1 MAKLG
6 LVNKLLR
13 KKSAHNLASPPGVK
27 NSCQAFDERIN
38 RKRNQVLESLQVS
51 PGQVRAIMTRQL
63 ETVTPD
69 TFMPAVIE
77 TMANAGTRHVM
88 VCDGYRNLVGI
99 ISDRDIHKRPG
110 ERARD
115 VMTADPIVVHESA
128 SLKGVVDLM
137 VEHHISCLP
146 VMQGKMLTGVV
157 TRTDVLVMLQ
167 RLLESLCVDASASEP
182 AVRC

>member
-13 KKSAHNLASPPGVK
+13 RKPVRNQLPAAGVK

-38 RKRNQVLESLQVS
+38 RKRTQVLESLQVT

-69 TFMPAVIE
+69 THVKVVVE
-77 TMANAGTRHVM
+77 TMAKAGTRHIA

-99 ISDRDIHKRPG
+99 LCDRDINKRPG
-110 ERARD
+110 EYARD
-115 VMTADPIVVHESA
+115 VMTANPIVVHEAA
-128 SLKGVVDLM
+128 SLKEVVDLM

-157 TRTDVLVMLQ
+157 TRTDVLVLLQ
-167 RLLESLCVDASASEP
+167 RLLESLCADPSANET
-182 AVRC
+182 AVSY

>member
-6 LVNKLLR
+6 LLDKLLR
-13 KKSAHNLASPPGVK
+13 RKPASSVVPFTGVK
-27 NSCQAFDERIN
+27 NSCQSFDQRISQ
-38 RKRNQVLESLQVS
+38 KRSQVLEALQES

-63 ETVTPD
+63 ETVAPD
-69 TFMPAVIE
+69 TLMRIVIE
-77 TMANAGTRHVM
+77 TMANAGTRHAA

-115 VMTADPIVVHESA
+115 VMTPDPIVVHETA
-128 SLKGVVDLM
+128 SLKEVVDIM

-146 VMQGKMLTGVV
+146 VVQGKMLTGIV
-157 TRTDVLVMLQ
+157 TRTDVLVVLQ
-167 RLLESLCVDASASEP
+167 RLLESLSTDSQCSEP
-182 AVRC
+182 AFAC